1 MGEVPTL
8 DGRHIYQFEQ
18 RPGGRHRMALRSL
31 RRSGNPWQDADGTV
45 MVIGRFL
52 ELVPDEQVVHLVA
65 SDDSIFADETKTNG
79 R

>member
-1 MGEVPTL
+1 
-8 DGRHIYQFEQ
+8 
-18 RPGGRHRMALRSL
+18 
-31 RRSGNPWQDADGTV
+31 

-79 R
+79 K

>member
-1 MGEVPTL
+1 MADTSANSNSALAEVTGWRC
-8 DGRHIYQFEQ
+8 D
-18 RPGGRHRMALRSL
+18 RSG
-31 RRSGNPWQDADGTV
+31 RSGNPWQDADGTV

-79 R
+79 K